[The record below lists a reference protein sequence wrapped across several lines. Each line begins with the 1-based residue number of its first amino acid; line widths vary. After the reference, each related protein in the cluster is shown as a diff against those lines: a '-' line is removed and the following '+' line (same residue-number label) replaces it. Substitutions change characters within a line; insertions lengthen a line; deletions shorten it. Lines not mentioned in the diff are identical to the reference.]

1 MRNDTESALIIVK
14 GSRSRKLD
22 FPNIYVTF
30 SVNFT
35 NIKGLFA
42 CQCYWFDISFV
53 ILINEGDF
61 VRLAPTCFSPL
72 LFMFLRI
79 LSLTKYDKTRT
90 PLQRHSALALLGVR
104 PRNEETINNSARNRI
119 YSLNVFYLFLNW
131 FSMLVSMEKR
141 LRPQAIRMYKY
152 TKIPEKLHHCQRSK
166 IYFHGTYIISII
178 AENKSHPH
186 HVQKPFA
193 YNESLQHPTIPVL
206 LIKISF
212 FGPLSSV
219 HLFRSNRRFQ
229 VIKFADWHISEKL

>member
-53 ILINEGDF
+53 ILVNEGDF

-104 PRNEETINNSARNRI
+104 PRNEETINNSTRNRI

-141 LRPQAIRMYKY
+141 LRSQAIRLYKY
-152 TKIPEKLHHCQRSK
+152 TKIQVSWFQRN
-166 IYFHGTYIISII
+166 YIIAKDPKVTFMARTSFQSSPKINRI
-178 AENKSHPH
+178 LITYRSHLH
-186 HVQKPFA
+186 TVKV
-193 YNESLQHPTIPVL
+193 YNTRPSQFCSLRFLFLDH
-206 LIKISF
+206 
-212 FGPLSSV
+212 SV
-219 HLFRSNRRFQ
+219 VFTCSK
-229 VIKFADWHISEKL
+229 VIDAFKW